1 MSLPAPVPIECVSAP
16 ADMCEERAEISAV
29 EVTLVSAR
37 ERREPPLAMELA
49 SSRLGSNEIFEPGE
63 EETGGTAKG

>member
-1 MSLPAPVPIECVSAP
+1 
-16 ADMCEERAEISAV
+16 MCEERAEISAV